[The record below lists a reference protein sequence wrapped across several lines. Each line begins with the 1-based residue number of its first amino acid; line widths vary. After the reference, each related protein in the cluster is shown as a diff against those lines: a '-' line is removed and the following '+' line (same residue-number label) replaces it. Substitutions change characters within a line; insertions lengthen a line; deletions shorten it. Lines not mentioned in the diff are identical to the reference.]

1 MPSTKRPSLARGCKC
16 VRCSRNRLASV
27 LTSRVVIFSNFELDV
42 EDVVTLE
49 AGLHI
54 GACTACAL
62 PAGDD
67 VGDGRSILSRK
78 LLPDAVDEGDVIPY
92 VGNVGEG
99 NVGVNRTK
107 HVWRR
112 MTIGITLRS
121 LHPEHDRRRTNGC
134 TVRR

>member
-1 MPSTKRPSLARGCKC
+1 MPSTRRPSLARGCNC

-27 LTSRVVIFSNFELDV
+27 LASRVVILSNFELDV

-54 GACTACAL
+54 GACMACAL

-78 LLPDAVDEGDVIPY
+78 LLPDAVDEGDVMPCVGNVD
-92 VGNVGEG
+92 VGNVG
-99 NVGVNRTK
+99 VDRTR
-107 HVWRR
+107 HV
-112 MTIGITLRS
+112 
-121 LHPEHDRRRTNGC
+121 
-134 TVRR
+134 